1 MQERVLFSREQIARR
16 VGELA
21 EVLSRDYAG
30 KDLLVVGVLKGA
42 FVFLA
47 DLVRRLSIP
56 CEVDFARLA
65 SYGAG
70 TESSGAVQVTKDI
83 ETPPAG
89 RDILVVEDIVD
100 TGITLAFFVDWL
112 RRKNPRSV
120 RVCAFLDKPGRR
132 QVPFAADYVGFS
144 IEDAFVV
151 GYGMDCNE
159 RHRQLPE
166 VRVLG
171 ENAGGTETP

>member
-1 MQERVLFSREQIARR
+1 MFRGPREKPGSGARGPASHEGRQGGEGRMQERVLFSREQIARR

-65 SYGAG
+65 SY
-70 TESSGAVQVTKDI
+70 V
-83 ETPPAG
+83 
-89 RDILVVEDIVD
+89 
-100 TGITLAFFVDWL
+100 
-112 RRKNPRSV
+112 SV
-120 RVCAFLDKPGRR
+120 
-132 QVPFAADYVGFS
+132 
-144 IEDAFVV
+144 
-151 GYGMDCNE
+151 M
-159 RHRQLPE
+159 
-166 VRVLG
+166 
-171 ENAGGTETP
+171 